1 MTSYTAH
8 AYVGCGVCFLLIDA
22 HTMPTVTLLRA
33 TLGIVV
39 SGMLVNLCFEAPIS
53 NAGAV
58 DQSQSHPSPISREY
72 EDTEVKRR

>member
-1 MTSYTAH
+1 
-8 AYVGCGVCFLLIDA
+8 
-22 HTMPTVTLLRA
+22 MPTVTLLRA